1 MNSSGPSGADE
12 EDRYGAV
19 VRAPGAYVPP
29 GARKGDASGTVAP
42 ASVLKDKDAPKDKVD
57 KDKAD
62 KPEASVKFAEGT
74 KTTSADAVPKV
85 AVVAPDGTQA
95 TEGGKPAA
103 TEAFRDFVT
112 NEKQRL
118 SQKKQALMKSEREKR
133 MAELMRFSQSFKLN
147 KPIPDDLVT
156 VRLVSRFHP

>member
-1 MNSSGPSGADE
+1 MNTTGTSGADE

-29 GARKGDASGTVAP
+29 GARKADGSGAAAP
-42 ASVLKDKDAPKDKVD
+42 ASVLKDKDAPKDKSD
-57 KDKAD
+57 KDK
-62 KPEASVKFAEGT
+62 EGSSVKFAEGT
-74 KTTSADAVPKV
+74 KTASADAVPKV
-85 AVVAPDGTQA
+85 AVVAPDGTQT

-118 SQKKQALMKSEREKR
+118 SQKRQALVKSEREKR
-133 MAELMRFSQSFKLN
+133 MADLMRFSQSFKLN

-156 VRLVSRFHP
+156 VSLLYNLIT